1 MESNSLIIN
10 LRDISFSYSQDKL
23 VLDHLSFQL
32 HRGDRIGLVGPN
44 GSGKTTLLHIIIGL
58 LRPSSGRVELFGKPA
73 NKEKDFRAARKR
85 IGLLFQDADDQLF
98 SPTVL
103 EDVAFGPRNLGWSE
117 EQVDAAVKYW
127 LKIVGLPDISD
138 YSPYELSF
146 GQKKRAA
153 LAGVFV
159 MNPKVVLLDEP
170 FAYLDLPSTITLI
183 QLLTQI
189 VEDNNVTV
197 VFSSHDYSL
206 VEKWADRMIVL
217 NGGYSIFCGDS
228 RIGFQDEALTQILGD
243 PAELDNLSRKPK
255 VSLMT
260 NQKI

>member
-1 MESNSLIIN
+1 MDSVIQFENVFYSYSHDRFQLK
-10 LRDISFSYSQDKL
+10 DISFDIKEGEIFA
-23 VLDHLSFQL
+23 VT
-32 HRGDRIGLVGPN
+32 GTN
-44 GSGKTTLLHIIIGL
+44 GTGKTTLLRLMIGL
-58 LRPSSGRVELFGKPA
+58 LTPDEGTVRIFGSHLTKK
-73 NKEKDFRAARKR
+73 NAAQVRTQV
-85 IGLLFQDADDQLF
+85 GFVFQNPDEQLF
-98 SPTVL
+98 ATTIY

-117 EQVDAAVKYW
+117 EQVDAAVKLW
-127 LKIVGLPDISD
+127 LKIVGLPDIID

-153 LAGVFV
+153 LAGVFA

-197 VFSSHDYSL
+197 VFSSHNYSL

-217 NGGYSIFCGDS
+217 NGGFSIFCGDS
-228 RIGFQDEALTQILGD
+228 RIGFQDEALIKILGD

-260 NQKI
+260 NQNI